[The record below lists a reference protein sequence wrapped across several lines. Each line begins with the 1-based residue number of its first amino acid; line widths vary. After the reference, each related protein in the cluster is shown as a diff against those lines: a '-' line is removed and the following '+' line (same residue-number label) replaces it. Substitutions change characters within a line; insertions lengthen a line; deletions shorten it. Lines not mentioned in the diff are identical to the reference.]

1 MNYRSMTDELKK
13 IANAEVTSDQALAA
27 VERLRQ
33 LDRERP
39 SPSQLARGALAGSVA
54 GTAAMAARSLV
65 DGKMVG
71 GVRRAM
77 TQPTLG
83 GKLKS
88 MGLDALQNTGA
99 VTAGSAV
106 SGALLPMVSR
116 KLDSTAEKAKLEQY
130 LGTNQR
136 GRARTHLAKTLGV
149 G

>member
-65 DGKMVG
+65 NN
-71 GVRRAM
+71 GVRDSVRDAL
-77 TQPTLG
+77 TKPTLG

-88 MGLDALQNTGA
+88 VGLDALKATGA

-106 SGALLPMVSR
+106 SGALLPVVSR
-116 KLDSTAEKAKLEQY
+116 KLDSTAERVKLEQY
-130 LGTNQR
+130 LGTNTR
-136 GRARTHLAKTLGV
+136 GRARTHLATTLGV